1 MKRLN
6 GVSVA
11 TILKRFFF
19 LKLADAFFRPF
30 KNIPV
35 PDFNHIYDETIL

>member
-6 GVSVA
+6 SVWVA
-11 TILKRFFF
+11 TILNRFFF
-19 LKLADAFFRPF
+19 LKLANAVFRPF